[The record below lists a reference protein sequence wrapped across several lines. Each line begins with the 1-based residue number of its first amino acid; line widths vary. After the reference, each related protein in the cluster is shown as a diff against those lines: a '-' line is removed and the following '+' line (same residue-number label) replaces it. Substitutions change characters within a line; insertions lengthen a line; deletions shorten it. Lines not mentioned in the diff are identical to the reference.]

1 MFENGESLTR
11 WMLSIIELLL
21 IYLLAAVSLFS
32 NLFLLE
38 TRNYYLELNF
48 HCFSINSFLTK
59 VFVIVFSNF
68 FLANYVNIYSELIF
82 LSILKKLG
90 ERIAAIF
97 NSLINR

>member
-38 TRNYYLELNF
+38 TRNYYLNF